1 MLPLFFTKKQPENI
15 SVFRLFQ
22 TIFIKTLRGV
32 GNGYRSFLIK
42 CGLIHCHP
50 LLLHGLPLHS

>member
-15 SVFRLFQ
+15 SVFRL
-22 TIFIKTLRGV
+22 LGV